1 MGESL
6 SAETAKCMPSGKLLV
21 TPPSVTVGAT
31 WAEAGSEDTMM
42 PAASATAATIGMAFI
57 ALRLRCAQSPLVS
70 RGPSTGSGRTEQRGS
85 ARMEKGCLSR
95 NGQGEANDVWD
106 RAQTLASPPAGGCA
120 QASLT
125 WMGPS
130 TGSGRTVSKVA
141 RILVA
146 KVPFLI

>member
-70 RGPSTGSGRTEQRGS
+70 RGASTGSARTEQEG
-85 ARMEKGCLSR
+85 KT
-95 NGQGEANDVWD
+95 AN
-106 RAQTLASPPAGGCA
+106 RAQTLAPLPAGGLA

-146 KVPFLI
+146 KVPFLICAK